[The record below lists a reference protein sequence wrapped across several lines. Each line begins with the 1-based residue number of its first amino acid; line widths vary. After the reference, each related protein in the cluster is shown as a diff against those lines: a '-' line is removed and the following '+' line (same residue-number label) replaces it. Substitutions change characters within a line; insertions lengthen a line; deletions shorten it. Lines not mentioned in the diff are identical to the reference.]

1 MGSAQQI
8 ARADDLI
15 CCRNSRGCGMGES
28 LVGRAPA
35 VSCIKLAYWHFAN
48 HLIRLYRRY
57 AVLCFRLCSSVSA
70 RRCYYLGTR
79 GGYLSGD
86 GVMASLHAF
95 PSHSVVQLTCPQ
107 PQPQQHTRRTE
118 TMRRAVDTSAG
129 GLICYRGSHVRPD
142 AFLSSTP

>member
-95 PSHSVVQLTCPQ
+95 PSRPVLHSPVCNHNNTL
-107 PQPQQHTRRTE
+107 RTE
-118 TMRRAVDTSAG
+118 TMRRVVDTSAG
-129 GLICYRGSHVRPD
+129 GLIYCRCSHVRPD